1 MILANIHDEGLQ
13 PHPHSYEFTPQ
24 SHHHQEDYSTN
35 REDFMSNLIGI
46 YFRTPE
52 SVYAYM
58 QMTWFHHM
66 KGCPSNPKFI
76 TISEDMF
83 LATLRKI
90 IFNANKVYKILINL
104 VYRQPIY
111 ICDDCVEY
119 DYMELKS
126 DNDVSKMFFIYLV
139 FSTKCPIE
147 LNATFG
153 HFSDEILALLHK
165 PRKPRTTNEMIV
177 LMCDE
182 SV

>member
-1 MILANIHDEGLQ
+1 MLK
-13 PHPHSYEFTPQ
+13 TW
-24 SHHHQEDYSTN
+24 
-35 REDFMSNLIGI
+35 R
-46 YFRTPE
+46 
-52 SVYAYM
+52 VYPLLCIEIV
-58 QMTWFHHM
+58 TWFHHM

-76 TISEDMF
+76 TISENMF

-90 IFNANKVYKILINL
+90 IFNANKGYKILINL

-165 PRKPRTTNEMIV
+165 PRKPRTINEMIV

>member
-1 MILANIHDEGLQ
+1 
-13 PHPHSYEFTPQ
+13 
-24 SHHHQEDYSTN
+24 
-35 REDFMSNLIGI
+35 
-46 YFRTPE
+46 
-52 SVYAYM
+52 
-58 QMTWFHHM
+58 M

-76 TISEDMF
+76 TISENMF

-90 IFNANKVYKILINL
+90 IFNANKGYKILINL

-126 DNDVSKMFFIYLV
+126 DNDVSKMFFIYSV

-165 PRKPRTTNEMIV
+165 PRKPRTINEMIV